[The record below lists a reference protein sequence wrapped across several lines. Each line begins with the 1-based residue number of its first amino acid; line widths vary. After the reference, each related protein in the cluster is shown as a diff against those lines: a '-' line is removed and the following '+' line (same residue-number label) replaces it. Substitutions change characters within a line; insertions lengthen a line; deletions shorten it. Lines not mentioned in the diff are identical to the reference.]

1 MLVTPKPLHVVQ
13 IGDRVKIECIA
24 HGYPEPYVYWT
35 KGRCFEVPTKSTTW
49 QQVDHLRSQ
58 IMFLSE
64 TRVAP
69 NTAVVPKVVYYFLT
83 PRI

>member
-35 KGRCFEVPTKSTTW
+35 KGRCLKFPRKAPHGNKVDYFEVPKDIS
-49 QQVDHLRSQ
+49 
-58 IMFLSE
+58 F
-64 TRVAP
+64 
-69 NTAVVPKVVYYFLT
+69 
-83 PRI
+83 